1 MRETN
6 TGNDRRMG
14 ELILVRH
21 GQTEWSR
28 VRRHTGRTD
37 LPLTEEGERQAR
49 ALRPLLAERRFEL
62 VLTSPLRRAR
72 RTAELAGL
80 DGAVD
85 HPDLMEWDYG
95 AYEGITTAEIQRSRP
110 GWDLWADGVAPGPP
124 EHPGETC
131 DQVGERAQRVLA
143 DLEPARERGDVVLV
157 AHSHLLRVL
166 TARRLGLPAP
176 GGAMFRLDTGSL
188 STLGIEHDRPLIT
201 SWNRS

>member
-131 DQVGERAQRVLA
+131 DQVGERAQRALA

-166 TARRLGLPAP
+166 TARRLGLPAS

-188 STLGIEHDRPLIT
+188 STLGIEHDRPVIT